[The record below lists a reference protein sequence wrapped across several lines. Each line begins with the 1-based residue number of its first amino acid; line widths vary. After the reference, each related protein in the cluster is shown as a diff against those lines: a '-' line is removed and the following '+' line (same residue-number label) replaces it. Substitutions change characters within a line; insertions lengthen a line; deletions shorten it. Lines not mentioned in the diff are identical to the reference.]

1 MTVGD
6 RTFKGLAVPLSGEF
20 ELKQET
26 LGTDF
31 MTMTGVTSQTADFIV
46 CRNSSLTEK
55 FVVDKDGVVT
65 AAGGYGAIVGTG
77 ATLSGDVII
86 SGANAVNFSSVPTTA
101 ATTGITKGD
110 IFVMETSTFV
120 QLAIGQTANALRY
133 VNTTSA

>member
-31 MTMTGVTSQTADFIV
+31 MTLTGVASQSGDFIV

-55 FVVDKDGVVT
+55 FVVDVNGLVT

-77 ATLSGDVII
+77 ATLSGDLVI
-86 SGANAVNFSSVPTTA
+86 SGANAVRFSSIPTTA
-101 ATTGITKGD
+101 ASTGLTKGD
-110 IFVMETSTFV
+110 VFVMETSTFV
-120 QLAIGQTANALRY
+120 QLAIAQTANSLRY
-133 VNTTSA
+133 LNSTSA